1 MTACREDAT
10 VRSPLASENP
20 PLALDEVTRSY
31 GATLALAPL
40 SLTVHPGSLCL
51 VTGAN
56 GSGKTTLLRLAAG
69 VLAPTGGERRAARP
83 ACYLRAGDGA
93 RSPQRVADA
102 VGFAAA
108 LSGGDVA
115 AALSSTGL
123 DGLRNRR
130 VRELSAGQ
138 RARLTLAVVLACRP
152 ALACLD
158 EPTAHLD
165 ADGVSCAFEVL
176 GALAD
181 RGAAVLVATHDTDS
195 LHGLADGVVRLRD
208 GYLESGQ

>member
-10 VRSPLASENP
+10 VRSPSASENP
-20 PLALDEVTRSY
+20 PLALDGVTRSY
-31 GATLALAPL
+31 GSALALAPL

-69 VLAPTGGERRAARP
+69 VLAPTDGERRAARP

-108 LSGGDVA
+108 LGGGDVSS
-115 AALSSTGL
+115 ALSSTGL
-123 DGLRNRR
+123 EGLRSRR
-130 VRELSAGQ
+130 VGELSAGQ
-138 RARLTLAVVLACRP
+138 RARLTLAVALACRP
-152 ALACLD
+152 VLACLD

-165 ADGVSCAFEVL
+165 ADGVSCALEVL

-181 RGAAVLVATHDTDS
+181 EGAAVLVATHDAES
-195 LHGLADGVVRLRD
+195 LRGLADGALHLRD
-208 GYLESGQ
+208 GYVESGQ

>member
-10 VRSPLASENP
+10 VRSPLPSETP
-20 PLALDEVTRSY
+20 PLALDGVTRSY
-31 GATLALAPL
+31 GSTLALAPL
-40 SLTVHPGSLCL
+40 SLTIHPGSVCL

-69 VLAPTGGERRAARP
+69 VLAPTAGVRRAAGP

-102 VGFAAA
+102 VGFAAD
-108 LSGGDVA
+108 LGGGDPA
-115 AALSSTGL
+115 RALASTGL
-123 DGLRNRR
+123 DDLRARR
-130 VRELSAGQ
+130 AGRLSAGQ
-138 RARLTLAVVLACRP
+138 RARLTLAVAHACRP

-165 ADGVSCAFEVL
+165 ADGVAAALGVL
-176 GALAD
+176 RDLAD
-181 RGAAVLVATHDTDS
+181 GGAAVLVATHDPES
-195 LHGLADGVVRLRD
+195 LLGLADGVVGLRD
-208 GYLESGQ
+208 GYLEVGR